1 MEYHVRSARLTD
13 VEAAIRILMRDP
25 ADPDQQRED
34 TDRLR
39 NFLFVPSATVVVA
52 EVERRIVGIGVLS
65 IRPSV
70 RSGPFIGI
78 IDELGVEAGGGRPG
92 SAAPAADA
100 VQRSLVG
107 ASIIEHLVASAHNKG
122 CTRVDVTDPLAT
134 AESALM
140 KRAGFARRGALLS
153 RAAG

>member
-39 NFLFVPSATVVVA
+39 NFLFVPSTTVVVA

-70 RSGPFIGI
+70 RSGPFIGV
-78 IDELGVEAGGGRPG
+78 IDELGVAAADGRSG

-100 VQRSLVG
+100 AHRSAIVV
-107 ASIIEHLVASAHNKG
+107 SIIEHLVSSARNKG

-134 AESALM
+134 AEPALL

-153 RAAG
+153 RAAD